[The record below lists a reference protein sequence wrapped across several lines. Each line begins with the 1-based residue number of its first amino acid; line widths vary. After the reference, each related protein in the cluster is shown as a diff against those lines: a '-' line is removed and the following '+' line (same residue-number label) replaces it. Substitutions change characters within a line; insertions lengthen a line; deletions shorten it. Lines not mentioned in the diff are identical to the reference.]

1 MPHKRGAKAHPRH
14 DQALFT
20 LGMETLAKFPVIVVE
35 TKIGHAAFVMVM
47 NGKAKDSFPGKR
59 PKGVIGVGW
68 ASIESAAQGR
78 TEHRPIIVDYP
89 DSVIRRTTF
98 EAGGNLGW
106 RLSALMTPRA
116 TPAPWKIVVITGTPS
131 WAEYWAPVMAA
142 LPPDREMIVV
152 DRPGFAGSE
161 PDLCVPDI
169 RVQARALSSLLTK
182 SRGQKLLLVGQSY
195 GAAVAT
201 LMAADHPRQVDE
213 LALVSSY
220 LGEQGPTA
228 RWLVRMGSRFLSVL
242 PRDLRHAVIEADG
255 QAAQMPLMRAALG
268 RLRIPVH
275 LIHGDQ
281 DDFAPIE
288 VARKLTLERPTRRPI
303 RFEEVAGATHFLN
316 DGPVEAL
323 LSALEGCI
331 PKKSPDFVW
340 RWPRLGFSPPRLL
353 APG

>member
-1 MPHKRGAKAHPRH
+1 MDMSGNLNVRAR
-14 DQALFT
+14 
-20 LGMETLAKFPVIVVE
+20 
-35 TKIGHAAFVMVM
+35 
-47 NGKAKDSFPGKR
+47 GKR
-59 PKGVIGVGW
+59 PKGVLGVGW

-78 TEHRPIIVDYP
+78 TEHRPIVIDYP
-89 DSVIRRTTF
+89 ENVIRRTTI
-98 EAGGNLGW
+98 EAGANLGW
-106 RLSALMTPRA
+106 RLSALITPRPK
-116 TPAPWKIVVITGTPS
+116 PAPWKIVVVTGTPS

-142 LPPDREMIVV
+142 LPPDREMVVV

-182 SRGQKLLLVGQSY
+182 ARGQKILLVGQSY

-220 LGEQGPTA
+220 LGEQGATA
-228 RWLVRMGSRFLSVL
+228 RWLVRLGSRFLNVL
-242 PRDLRHAVIEADG
+242 PRDLRHAVMEADG
-255 QAAQMPLMRAALG
+255 HAAQMPLMRAALA

-288 VARKLTLERPTRRPI
+288 VARRLSLEAPTRRPI

-316 DGPVEAL
+316 DGPVDAL
-323 LSALEGCI
+323 ISALEACI
-331 PKKSPDFVW
+331 PQ
-340 RWPRLGFSPPRLL
+340 SPPRFVWTWPKLSL
-353 APG
+353 SLNNRSGAGLRLPA